1 MGIGVSTN
9 HPERG
14 VSRLFNIENV
24 IAGNF
29 DDTIFGNA
37 ADNVINGGAGA
48 DTMRGLEGNDTYIV
62 DDVLD
67 TIIEF
72 PGIGHGID
80 SVQASVS
87 YTLARNLE
95 NLTLTG
101 AADINGTG
109 NMSNNSITGNIG
121 NNILDGGL
129 GVDILTGLAGEDIF
143 LFSTRPTFG
152 ASTADHITDFQASDD
167 ILQISKTAFGMESD
181 TTATLIT
188 VSTASQLSSALQT
201 SNTFVYDTS
210 DGSLYWNS
218 NGDSSGFG
226 TGGIFAVL
234 DNKTAL
240 NSSNI
245 VLV

>member
-1 MGIGVSTN
+1 M
-9 HPERG
+9 
-14 VSRLFNIENV
+14 
-24 IAGNF
+24 
-29 DDTIFGNA
+29 
-37 ADNVINGGAGA
+37 
-48 DTMRGLEGNDTYIV
+48 
-62 DDVLD
+62 
-67 TIIEF
+67 
-72 PGIGHGID
+72 
-80 SVQASVS
+80 
-87 YTLARNLE
+87 
-95 NLTLTG
+95 
-101 AADINGTG
+101 
-109 NMSNNSITGNIG
+109 GNIG

-143 LFSTRPTFG
+143 LFSTKSTFG

-226 TGGIFAVL
+226 TGGIL
-234 DNKTAL
+234 PCL
-240 NSSNI
+240 I
-245 VLV
+245 IGLH